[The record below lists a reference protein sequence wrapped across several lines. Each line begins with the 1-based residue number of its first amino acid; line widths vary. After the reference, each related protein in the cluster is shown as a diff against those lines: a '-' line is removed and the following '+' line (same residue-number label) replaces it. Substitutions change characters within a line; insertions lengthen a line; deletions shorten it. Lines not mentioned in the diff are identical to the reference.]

1 MSDKHNE
8 QLSALIDGA
17 EVDERVLERM
27 LKDDEQLSTWQRYQL
42 AGAIVRN
49 EAKSGMPLDISAAVA
64 AQVSEEPAIVAPRAK
79 RSWLKPA
86 ANDSWWRP
94 AASFAVAASVA
105 LVTVIGVHNYQV
117 TPTGNPAMTSA
128 DASGTRDTNP
138 VFETAPIGGMAS
150 PVSFNAVQS
159 EPAVNTEQGSA
170 QRRQLQSFFIDHQQQ
185 SQLGQQEQQNA
196 DADAAQHEQ
205 PENGNQ

>member
-8 QLSALIDGA
+8 QLSALVDSA
-17 EVDERVLERM
+17 EVDEAVLERM
-27 LKDDEQLSTWQRYQL
+27 LKDDQQRSAWHRYQL
-42 AGAIVRN
+42 AGAIIRN
-49 EAKSGMPLDISAAVA
+49 EAKAGMPLDISAAVA
-64 AQVSEEPAIVAPRAK
+64 AQVAEEPAIVAPRAR
-79 RSWLKPA
+79 RSWLKSA

-117 TPTGNPAMTSA
+117 SPTGEAVTNSA
-128 DASGTRDTNP
+128 DANSISNP

-150 PVSFNAVQS
+150 PVSFNSVQS
-159 EPAVNTEQGSA
+159 EPLAPSDQGSA

-185 SQLGQQEQQNA
+185 TQLGQQEPEGASSGQN
-196 DADAAQHEQ
+196 EQ
-205 PENGNQ
+205 PDNGNQ

>member
-27 LKDDEQLSTWQRYQL
+27 LRDDEQLSTWQRYQL
-42 AGAIVRN
+42 AGAIVRS
-49 EAKSGMPLDISAAVA
+49 EIQPGMPLDISAAVA
-64 AQVSEEPAIVAPRAK
+64 DKVAHEPAIIAPRK
-79 RSWLKPA
+79 RRWLKPA

-105 LVTVIGVHNYQV
+105 LVTVIGVHNYQL
-117 TPTGNPAMTSA
+117 PPNGEPAVNSAATSA
-128 DASGTRDTNP
+128 ERSTNP
-138 VFETAPIGGMAS
+138 VFETSPIGGMAS
-150 PVSFNAVQS
+150 PVSFNAVQGQ
-159 EPAVNTEQGSA
+159 PATNSSDQDSA

-185 SQLGQQEQQNA
+185 SQLGQQQQSEPSAAPDEQS
-196 DADAAQHEQ
+196 
-205 PENGNQ
+205 ENGNQ

>member
-8 QLSALIDGA
+8 QLSALVDGVD
-17 EVDERVLERM
+17 VDERVLERM
-27 LKDDEQLSTWQRYQL
+27 LKDNEQLSTWQRYQL
-42 AGAIVRN
+42 AGAIVRD
-49 EAKSGMPLDISAAVA
+49 EAKPGMPLDISAAVA
-64 AQVSEEPAIVAPRAK
+64 AQVKEEPAIVAPRAK

-105 LVTVIGVHNYQV
+105 LVTVVGVHNYQV
-117 TPTGNPAMTSA
+117 SPTGDPARTSA
-128 DASGTRDTNP
+128 DASSVRDNNP

-150 PVSFNAVQS
+150 PVSFNSVQA
-159 EPAVNTEQGSA
+159 EPAISNEQGSA

-185 SQLGQQEQQNA
+185 SQLGQQEQQGSETGQN
-196 DADAAQHEQ
+196 EQ
-205 PENGNQ
+205 PDNGNQ